1 MQKLTRM
8 GSKIYHGQ
16 RLEGHKALYKVLR
29 PLSRDDENLWLA
41 RYWILLFLYS
51 AWLMI
56 DSDPNSHVV
65 LIKTAPPTRIEN
77 EIEALKLCRGHK
89 SVRQLVDVI
98 DNPQSL
104 VLEYLD
110 KSLYEASCEQ
120 KLDSSDVKRAVKSAL
135 DGLAVLHAHKR
146 AHTGQYQA
154 ITLRHLPRHTYTR
167 GVQTSNRTTSS
178 QITVLAMLDSAPF
191 SLATSETPFQRTRPR
206 ITGST

>member
-1 MQKLTRM
+1 
-8 GSKIYHGQ
+8 
-16 RLEGHKALYKVLR
+16 
-29 PLSRDDENLWLA
+29 
-41 RYWILLFLYS
+41 
-51 AWLMI
+51 MI

-65 LIKTAPPTRIEN
+65 LIKTAPPTRLQN

-110 KSLYEASCEQ
+110 KTLYEASCEQ
-120 KLDSSDVKRAVKSAL
+120 KLDRWDVKRAVKSAL
-135 DGLAVLHAHKR
+135 GGLAILHAHER
-146 AHTGQYQA
+146 AHTGQYRA
-154 ITLRHLPRHTYTR
+154 IALRRLPRQIYTL

-178 QITVLAMLDSAPF
+178 QITILAMLDSAPF
-191 SLATSETPFQRTRPR
+191 SLATSEIPFQRTRTR